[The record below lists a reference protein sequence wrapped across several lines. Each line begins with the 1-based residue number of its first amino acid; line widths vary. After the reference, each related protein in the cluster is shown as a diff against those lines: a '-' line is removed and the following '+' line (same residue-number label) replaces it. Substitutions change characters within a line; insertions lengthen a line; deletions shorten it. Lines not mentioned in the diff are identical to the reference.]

1 MALKTN
7 FTDDI
12 LAESMN
18 GKRQYNVTENSN
30 GTKSLEDVTDYQSVG
45 STFSAKDMNET
56 NAAVNQAYDD
66 MGDEFNKN
74 TKYLA
79 GAVKIHNNKLWKF
92 KVDHDPGEWDE
103 SQVRKTTLLDEIGEL
118 TEKIPNPVLLWEN
131 PDPTQRFPVDGTI
144 ELSSGD
150 YEWLEIY
157 YCSNTTSNGLLY
169 QKVKKG
175 DIPILIHTHFTSSG
189 SGFGYRAL
197 QYIDDT
203 HLKGTGYSI
212 RQYFSNNVTPQ
223 FDNKATAY
231 GIPVKIYGIK

>member
-118 TEKIPNPVLLWEN
+118 TEKLAVVEVDMTSAKLNTNVSVSYPAGFYRKNCVIMGISVYDRVNNNYYSLFGDTTVTAMLGANVIVKTSQSNYIGAGSKIRVVL
-131 PDPTQRFPVDGTI
+131 
-144 ELSSGD
+144 
-150 YEWLEIY
+150 Y
-157 YCSNTTSNGLLY
+157 
-169 QKVKKG
+169 
-175 DIPILIHTHFTSSG
+175 
-189 SGFGYRAL
+189 
-197 QYIDDT
+197 
-203 HLKGTGYSI
+203 
-212 RQYFSNNVTPQ
+212 
-223 FDNKATAY
+223 
-231 GIPVKIYGIK
+231 KIA

>member
-118 TEKIPNPVLLWEN
+118 TEKMAVEFGSFNP
-131 PDPTQRFPVDGTI
+131 
-144 ELSSGD
+144 
-150 YEWLEIY
+150 
-157 YCSNTTSNGLLY
+157 SNTSIIIIQGSPIIIKYGKICYVHMILSIKQYLNT
-169 QKVKKG
+169 G
-175 DIPILIHTHFTSSG
+175 DIIGDISFKPNSDITNIPIYTEGTNQQSGIHAFSLYSTGQIKAFSSMPEG
-189 SGFGYRAL
+189 GY
-197 QYIDDT
+197 I
-203 HLKGTGYSI
+203 
-212 RQYFSNNVTPQ
+212 
-223 FDNKATAY
+223 FDIMYEVA
-231 GIPVKIYGIK
+231 

>member
-30 GTKSLEDVTDYQSVG
+30 GTKSLEDVTDYQSIG

-118 TEKIPNPVLLWEN
+118 TENSNWKQLLLAENIPATFTQYDVQWNECKELIFVLGFYGNVLETIVEPVSLFATHNGEGN
-131 PDPTQRFPVDGTI
+131 RIVFG
-144 ELSSGD
+144 SSD
-150 YEWLEIY
+150 EVEIY
-157 YCSNTTSNGLLY
+157 ASLPTSNNSMFIKNG
-169 QKVKKG
+169 G
-175 DIPILIHTHFTSSG
+175 G
-189 SGFGYRAL
+189 S
-197 QYIDDT
+197 T
-203 HLKGTGYSI
+203 
-212 RQYFSNNVTPQ
+212 NVLR
-223 FDNKATAY
+223 
-231 GIPVKIYGIK
+231 IYGR

>member
-45 STFSAKDMNET
+45 SIFSAKDMNET

-118 TEKIPNPVLLWEN
+118 NEKLPNPVLLWEN
-131 PDPTQRFPVDGTI
+131 PDPTQRFPVNGTI
-144 ELSSGD
+144 ELSSND
-150 YEWLEIY
+150 YNWLEIY
-157 YCSNTTSNGLLY
+157 YTSSTTSSVHSY

-175 DIPILIHTHFTSSG
+175 NSVNLVHVHYTSSG
-189 SGFGYRAL
+189 IGFGNRTLTYV
-197 QYIDDT
+197 DDT
-203 HLKGTGYSI
+203 HLKSSDVSI
-212 RQYFSNNVTPQ
+212 RGYFSGST
-223 FDNKATAY
+223 FKSDTAATAY
-231 GIPVKIYGIK
+231 AIPVKIYGIK

>member
-118 TEKIPNPVLLWEN
+118 TEKIIAETVDFGVVQINSGSTAGLAIPAKDGYTIASATPYSNSGSESTQTSETARRRSFSLSFEFSVIKHLFDKSIILL
-131 PDPTQRFPVDGTI
+131 FPHN
-144 ELSSGD
+144 LSIS
-150 YEWLEIY
+150 
-157 YCSNTTSNGLLY
+157 CSMLA
-169 QKVKKG
+169 
-175 DIPILIHTHFTSSG
+175 LIHSSLPPT
-189 SGFGYRAL
+189 AL
-197 QYIDDT
+197 C
-203 HLKGTGYSI
+203 
-212 RQYFSNNVTPQ
+212 
-223 FDNKATAY
+223 
-231 GIPVKIYGIK
+231 

>member
-45 STFSAKDMNET
+45 STFSAKNMNET

-118 TEKIPNPVLLWEN
+118 NEKMDADKIIIGTFLINFNSGIGYLPYNHYPEYEKEPICIAMMVGK
-131 PDPTQRFPVDGTI
+131 QRYGMTVVPSNYKEGRI
-144 ELSSGD
+144 ELYTD
-150 YEWLEIY
+150 AAV
-157 YCSNTTSNGLLY
+157 NGNLY
-169 QKVKKG
+169 V
-175 DIPILIHTHFTSSG
+175 S
-189 SGFGYRAL
+189 
-197 QYIDDT
+197 
-203 HLKGTGYSI
+203 
-212 RQYFSNNVTPQ
+212 YFIGLR
-223 FDNKATAY
+223 K
-231 GIPVKIYGIK
+231 

>member
-118 TEKIPNPVLLWEN
+118 TENSNWKQLLLAENIPATFTQYDVQWNECKELIFVLGFYGNVLETIVEPVSLFATHNGEGN
-131 PDPTQRFPVDGTI
+131 RIIF
-144 ELSSGD
+144 GD
-150 YEWLEIY
+150 SDEVEIY
-157 YCSNTTSNGLLY
+157 ASLPTSNDSMFIKNG
-169 QKVKKG
+169 G
-175 DIPILIHTHFTSSG
+175 RST
-189 SGFGYRAL
+189 
-197 QYIDDT
+197 
-203 HLKGTGYSI
+203 
-212 RQYFSNNVTPQ
+212 NVLR
-223 FDNKATAY
+223 
-231 GIPVKIYGIK
+231 IYGR

>member
-118 TEKIPNPVLLWEN
+118 TEKLAVVEVDMTSAKLNTNVSVSYPAGFYRKNCVIIGISVYDRVNNNYYSLFGDTTVTAMLGANVIVKTSQSNYIGAGSKIRVVL
-131 PDPTQRFPVDGTI
+131 
-144 ELSSGD
+144 
-150 YEWLEIY
+150 Y
-157 YCSNTTSNGLLY
+157 
-169 QKVKKG
+169 
-175 DIPILIHTHFTSSG
+175 
-189 SGFGYRAL
+189 
-197 QYIDDT
+197 
-203 HLKGTGYSI
+203 
-212 RQYFSNNVTPQ
+212 
-223 FDNKATAY
+223 
-231 GIPVKIYGIK
+231 KIA

>member
-118 TEKIPNPVLLWEN
+118 TENSNWKQLLLAENIPATFTQYDVQWNECKELIFVLGFYGNVLETIVEPVSLFATHNGEGN
-131 PDPTQRFPVDGTI
+131 RIIFGASDEV
-144 ELSSGD
+144 
-150 YEWLEIY
+150 EIY
-157 YCSNTTSNGLLY
+157 ASLPTSNDSMFIKNG
-169 QKVKKG
+169 G
-175 DIPILIHTHFTSSG
+175 RST
-189 SGFGYRAL
+189 
-197 QYIDDT
+197 
-203 HLKGTGYSI
+203 
-212 RQYFSNNVTPQ
+212 NVLR
-223 FDNKATAY
+223 
-231 GIPVKIYGIK
+231 IYGR

>member
-118 TEKIPNPVLLWEN
+118 TEKLSKNTFGDQVTLAN
-131 PDPTQRFPVDGTI
+131 NQDYTCPTDGYFRI
-144 ELSSGD
+144 VCGYQEKSKAVGIINDIILAALSSTNSSSVVINNSMSSIIFVRAGMTIK
-150 YEWLEIY
+150 YTGTNAQGY
-157 YCSNTTSNGLLY
+157 F
-169 QKVKKG
+169 
-175 DIPILIHTHFTSSG
+175 IPLI
-189 SGFGYRAL
+189 
-197 QYIDDT
+197 
-203 HLKGTGYSI
+203 
-212 RQYFSNNVTPQ
+212 
-223 FDNKATAY
+223 
-231 GIPVKIYGIK
+231 

>member
-45 STFSAKDMNET
+45 STFSAKNMNET

-118 TEKIPNPVLLWEN
+118 TEKMAVEFGSFNP
-131 PDPTQRFPVDGTI
+131 
-144 ELSSGD
+144 
-150 YEWLEIY
+150 
-157 YCSNTTSNGLLY
+157 SNTSIIIIQGSPIIIKYGKICYVHMILSIKQYLNT
-169 QKVKKG
+169 G
-175 DIPILIHTHFTSSG
+175 DIIGDISFKPNSDITNIPIYTEGTNQQSGIHAFSLYSTGQIKAFSSMPEG
-189 SGFGYRAL
+189 GY
-197 QYIDDT
+197 I
-203 HLKGTGYSI
+203 
-212 RQYFSNNVTPQ
+212 
-223 FDNKATAY
+223 FDIMYEVA
-231 GIPVKIYGIK
+231 

>member
-12 LAESMN
+12 LAESMK

-45 STFSAKDMNET
+45 STFSAKNMNET

-118 TEKIPNPVLLWEN
+118 TEKMAVEFGSFNP
-131 PDPTQRFPVDGTI
+131 
-144 ELSSGD
+144 
-150 YEWLEIY
+150 
-157 YCSNTTSNGLLY
+157 SNTSIIIIQGSPIIIKYGKICYVHMILSIKQYLNT
-169 QKVKKG
+169 G
-175 DIPILIHTHFTSSG
+175 DIIGDISFKPNSDITNIPIYTEGTNQQSGIHAFSLYSTGQIKAFSSMPEG
-189 SGFGYRAL
+189 GY
-197 QYIDDT
+197 I
-203 HLKGTGYSI
+203 
-212 RQYFSNNVTPQ
+212 
-223 FDNKATAY
+223 FDIMYEVA
-231 GIPVKIYGIK
+231 